1 MEEMGCDLNAPIS
14 HIINSNINGLTLRN
28 VTTNLY
34 SDNVGLMQTVFLA
47 PVLKWAVASLISV
60 PLCFLLAYYVLLRVP
75 VLKKIL

>member
-1 MEEMGCDLNAPIS
+1 MLQQIY
-14 HIINSNINGLTLRN
+14 T
-28 VTTNLY
+28 VT
-34 SDNVGLMQTVFLA
+34 NVGLMQTVFLA